1 MEQLNYKILLE
12 WYEKEG
18 DAFLGEE
25 QICLTDEELAERM
38 GFKEKYPSFVGGSY
52 PIKKKDLKVLQ
63 PLVNH
68 KIELDKYD
76 YFVCSRSIGY
86 IEPRHVKYLDTGAW
100 KVMKMVFK
108 DLQKHKDIKCMM
120 KEDYVIGFILDV
132 LKENKI
138 LSQDSLES
146 LSKSS

>member
-1 MEQLNYKILLE
+1 MVQLNYKILLE

-25 QICLTDEELAERM
+25 QIYLTDEELAKRM
-38 GFKEKYPSFVGGSY
+38 GFKELYPPFVGGGY
-52 PIKKKDLKVLQ
+52 PIKKKDLKILQ
-63 PLVNH
+63 ELVNH
-68 KIELDKYD
+68 KIELSEHA
-76 YFVCSRSIGY
+76 YFICSRSIGY
-86 IEPRHVKYLDTGAW
+86 VEPRHVKYLNTDAW

-138 LSQDSLES
+138 LSQDSVES
-146 LSKSS
+146 SSKSH